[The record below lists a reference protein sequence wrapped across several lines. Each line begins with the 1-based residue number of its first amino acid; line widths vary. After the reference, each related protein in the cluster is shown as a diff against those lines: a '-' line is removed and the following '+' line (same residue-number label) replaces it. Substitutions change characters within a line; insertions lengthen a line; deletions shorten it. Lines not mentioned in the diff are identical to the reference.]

1 LQAVPNKKSYPQF
14 IPNTIAAV
22 ALSLPGCYTTRMTKK
37 DYQLIADT
45 IDSLISRGKL
55 SPHTGMIVAER
66 FSTDL
71 CGSNPNYSKSKF
83 YDAATKSLARM
94 EAKYQESCS

>member
-22 ALSLPGCYTTRMTKK
+22 ALRPPGCYTTRMTKK

-45 IDSLISRGKL
+45 IDGLIASGSL
-55 SPHTGMIVAER
+55 SPHEAITVSCSFGLSLASTNPGFDPER
-66 FSTDL
+66 FHA
-71 CGSNPNYSKSKF
+71 
-83 YDAATKSLARM
+83 AATKSLPRM
-94 EAKYQESCS
+94 ETKFEESCS